1 MIVTFAHA
9 KVKRD
14 KSIWFAANTSYF
26 CL

>member
-1 MIVTFAHA
+1 MIVTFAHT

-14 KSIWFAANTSYF
+14 KSIWFAAKTSYF